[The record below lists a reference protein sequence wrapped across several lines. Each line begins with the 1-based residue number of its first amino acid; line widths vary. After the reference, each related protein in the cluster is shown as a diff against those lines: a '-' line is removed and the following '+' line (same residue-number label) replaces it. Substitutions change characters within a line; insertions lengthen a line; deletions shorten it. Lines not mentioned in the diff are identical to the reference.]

1 MPTPPALLLLRAA
14 HPRQAVATAAVL
26 AAAAAVA
33 GRPLREVAL
42 VGATVLVGQSILGW
56 ADDLA
61 DRRRDERHRPD
72 KPLTGGVL
80 DPGTVWFA
88 LTCAVLLVVPLAISH
103 GRRAGI
109 AYLALLVVAAVGDWL
124 LHARVLS
131 FLPWV
136 ASFALYPA
144 FLAYGGWNG
153 VGAETPPTV
162 AMTVLAATLG
172 LGVHALLALPGLV
185 HDHEEGE
192 RSLPLVLALRTG
204 TPRLLLLS
212 SVFTGVV
219 AVAVLITGR
228 TVGLT

>member
-1 MPTPPALLLLRAA
+1 MPTPPALLLVRAA

-26 AAAAAVA
+26 GTAAAVA

-42 VGATVLVGQSILGW
+42 VAGTVLVGQSVLGW

-61 DRRRDERHRPD
+61 DRRRDQRHRPD
-72 KPLTGGVL
+72 KPLSGGTL

-103 GRRAGI
+103 GRRAGL
-109 AYLALLVVAAVGDWL
+109 AYLALLVVAGVGDRL

-131 FLPWV
+131 FLPWTV
-136 ASFALYPA
+136 SFALYPA

-153 VGAETPPTV
+153 VGTETPPTV
-162 AMTVLAATLG
+162 VMTVLAAALG
-172 LGVHALLALPGLV
+172 LGVHLLTALPGLV

-204 TPRLLLLS
+204 TPRLLLLAG
-212 SVFTGVV
+212 VFTGLVSV
-219 AVAVLITGR
+219 AILITGR
-228 TVGLT
+228 TAGLT